1 MLEYENRIL
10 SKKQLLKEEKKIT
23 SRKFLVEYNSTLKE
37 ELEVAQKAIE
47 NLIAWRED
55 LPVVRILLWL
65 ECKKKNLYFKI

>member
-10 SKKQLLKEEKKIT
+10 SKKQLKEDKKT
-23 SRKFLVEYNSTLKE
+23 NSRKFLVEYNSTLKK

-47 NLIAWRED
+47 NLVARRED

-65 ECKKKNLYFKI
+65 KCKKKNLYFKI

>member
-47 NLIAWRED
+47 NFTAWRED
-55 LPVVRILLWL
+55 LPVVRMLIWL
-65 ECKKKNLYFKI
+65 ECKKKSIF